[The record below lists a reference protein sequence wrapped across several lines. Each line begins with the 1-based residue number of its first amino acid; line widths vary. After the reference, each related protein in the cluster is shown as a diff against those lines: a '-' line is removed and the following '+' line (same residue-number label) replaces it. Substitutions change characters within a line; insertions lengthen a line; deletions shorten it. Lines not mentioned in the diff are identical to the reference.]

1 MEITKVGTADLL
13 IKIGVRADLLGF
25 EYMVDILEICLQ
37 DPNLIHGG
45 KMKLYKMVSAKHNV
59 SYINV
64 ESRIRNA
71 IEITFEQGDTEELY
85 RLFGNSIN
93 KDKAKPTTKQFISVI
108 KKFKQSG
115 FLLKGFSISM
125 AFIVRSV

>member
-45 KMKLYKMVSAKHNV
+45 MMKLYKMVSAKHNV

-71 IEITFEQGDTEELY
+71 IEITFEQGIRRNCTDCSATLSIRIRQN
-85 RLFGNSIN
+85 RLPNN
-93 KDKAKPTTKQFISVI
+93 
-108 KKFKQSG
+108 
-115 FLLKGFSISM
+115 L
-125 AFIVRSV
+125 

>member
-1 MEITKVGTADLL
+1 MEVMMEITKVGTADLL

-45 KMKLYKMVSAKHNV
+45 MMKLYKMVSVKHNV

-64 ESRIRNA
+64 ERRIRNA

-93 KDKAKPTTKQFISVI
+93 KDKAKPTTKQFIATI
-108 KKFKQSG
+108 
-115 FLLKGFSISM
+115 LWYL
-125 AFIVRSV
+125 R